1 VVKRFKE
8 INGVGRGDF
17 AEHMRRLGRLAHP
30 NLLPVVA
37 YLYKKEEKLLVTD
50 YMANG
55 SLTQNRKHVPV
66 LVNAFPLAMDTVLT
80 SLTFVSSTRRLK
92 LQ

>member
-1 VVKRFKE
+1 MVKRFKE
-8 INGVGRGDF
+8 MNGVGREDF

-37 YLYKKEEKLLVTD
+37 YLYKKEKKLLVTD
-50 YMANG
+50 MANG
-55 SLTQNRKHVPV
+55 SLAQNRKHVSV
-66 LVNAFPLAMDTVLT
+66 RVNAFPLAMDTVLT